1 MNNEH
6 HENGALRSPL
16 IFTVPA
22 YPFVVALYFNWLDE
36 ANRARVPA
44 QTLAHRL
51 LGRGPHDSAAEAGQL
66 RCYFPRN
73 SLTRRLDRTKF

>member
-16 IFTVPA
+16 IFTAPA
-22 YPFVVALYFNWLDE
+22 YPFVVALYFNWLEE

-51 LGRGPHDSAAEAGQL
+51 LGRGPHDSSRRSRPVKMLFSTKQFNQTAG
-66 RCYFPRN
+66 PN
-73 SLTRRLDRTKF
+73 